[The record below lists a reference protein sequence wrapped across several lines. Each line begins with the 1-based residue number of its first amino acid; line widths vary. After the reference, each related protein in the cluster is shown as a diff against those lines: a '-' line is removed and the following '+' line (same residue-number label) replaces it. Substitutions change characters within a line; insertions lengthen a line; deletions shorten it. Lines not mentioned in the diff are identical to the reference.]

1 MLTSSRTPTSVSSAH
16 VAPGGG
22 WWIIPAAD
30 VRMRSE
36 HMEKLRRRADQ
47 AYVSNPESGFDPAQP
62 WDWVFA
68 LAARGRDFW
77 TAHVKDRADQ
87 FMHHLK
93 SKNDIIGLDAIAAA
107 GEDGECRLDDKPN
120 RTNRPSGSKRRQSR
134 AVGRLGSDGDFETT
148 RKRGKGS
155 GGLGSAVAAFIS
167 AKSASKGQ
175 ETAVAQTDFVMMDDY
190 TSVNTVGV
198 HGTDLSSTQAAVGR
212 VRQRA
217 RSWVRRRRGSESL
230 AQ

>member
-22 WWIIPAAD
+22 WWIIAAAD

-87 FMHHLK
+87 FMHHLIIK
-93 SKNDIIGLDAIAAA
+93 NTSSVLMQSQPLERTEYVVWTTNQIVPTDPADQNGKVAPREDWGATETSKLYGNVAKVRGIYQCQVCFKWARDGGCTDGLCPD
-107 GEDGECRLDDKPN
+107 
-120 RTNRPSGSKRRQSR
+120 
-134 AVGRLGSDGDFETT
+134 GRLHVCEHCGSSWH
-148 RKRGKGS
+148 R
-155 GGLGSAVAAFIS
+155 
-167 AKSASKGQ
+167 
-175 ETAVAQTDFVMMDDY
+175 
-190 TSVNTVGV
+190 
-198 HGTDLSSTQAAVGR
+198 SSCTQAAVRR

-217 RSWVRRRRGSESL
+217 RSWARRRRGSESL